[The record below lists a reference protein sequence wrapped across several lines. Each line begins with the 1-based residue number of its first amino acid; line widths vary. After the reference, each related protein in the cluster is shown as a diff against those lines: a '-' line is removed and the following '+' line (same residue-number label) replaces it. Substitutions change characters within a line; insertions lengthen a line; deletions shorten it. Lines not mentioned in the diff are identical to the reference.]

1 MYYFIVNPVSG
12 KGKAATAV
20 PVIEK
25 RMGES
30 GQDYIILYTESD
42 NDFDRIAGLINVD
55 KAQAVVCI
63 GGDGTIQQY
72 IGLTVGR
79 DVPFGVIPVGSGNDF
94 LYSLQEAVD
103 RAGLKPGAAED
114 AAASAVQDG
123 ANDHPAGDV
132 SYTGKFPSFEDKVL
146 FFTNKVLEGATIP
159 VDAVSVNGAHH
170 ILNIAGTGIDIEV
183 LKSALPLKKYL
194 GGGAYFLSL
203 MKNAATY
210 RAEEITLTV
219 DGYTEKDRYL
229 LLAICNGAY
238 YGGHMRVAPPAAI
251 DDGFITLCIVRKM
264 PRLKLMALFPS
275 VKPGRHVR
283 FKEVSFTNCLSVKLE
298 FEGTRTI
305 NFDGNLPEFESP
317 LVFELL
323 RGAVRFIM

>member
-12 KGKAATAV
+12 TGKAAAAV
-20 PVIEK
+20 PIIES

-42 NDFDRIAGLINVD
+42 NDFDRISGLINVD
-55 KAQAVVCI
+55 KAQAVVCV

-72 IGLTVGR
+72 AGLAAGR
-79 DVPFGVIPVGSGNDF
+79 DVPFGVIPAGSGNDF

-103 RAGLKPGAAED
+103 RAGHAY
-114 AAASAVQDG
+114 AAAPD
-123 ANDHPAGDV
+123 DL
-132 SYTGKFPSFEDKVL
+132 SYTGKFPSFEEKVL
-146 FFTNKVLEGATIP
+146 FFTDKVLKGNTAP
-159 VDAVSVNGAHH
+159 VDAVAVNGTHY
-170 ILNIAGTGIDIEV
+170 ILNIAGMGIDIEV
-183 LKSALPLKKYL
+183 LKDALPLKRFF
-194 GGGAYFLSL
+194 GGGAYLLSL

-210 RAEEITLTV
+210 RPEEITLTV
-219 DGYTEKDRYL
+219 DGNTEKDKYL

-251 DDGFITLCIVRKM
+251 DDGFITLCKVRKM

-283 FKEVSFTNCLSVKLE
+283 FKEVSFTDCLSVKLE

-305 NFDGNLPEFESP
+305 NLDGNLPEFESP
-317 LVFELL
+317 LTFELL
-323 RGAVRFIM
+323 RGAVRFIV